1 MGRMRYAALLS
12 VVLASA
18 AFAQSA
24 QTTQK
29 ALDREGAKLRAWG
42 LDKTL
47 VALAKDQNNKRV
59 PLAQIKTLDEQWS
72 AGKNDEL
79 VRRTVTGPCSEYLR
93 KLASGSAA
101 YGETFLMDNQGA
113 LVCATQKT
121 TDYWQGDEPKWQR
134 AFNDG
139 KGAVFIDR
147 PRFDDSASGNL
158 AQISV
163 PVMENG
169 RAIGTVTI
177 GVMVNKLQ

>member
-1 MGRMRYAALLS
+1 MKSAFVLS
-12 VVLASA
+12 LVLAST

-29 ALDREGAKLRAWG
+29 TLDREGAKLRAWG

-47 VALAKDQNNKRV
+47 VALVKDQNNKRV
-59 PLAQIKTLDEQWS
+59 PLAQLKTLDEQWA
-72 AGKNDEL
+72 AGRNDEL
-79 VRRTVTGPCSEYLR
+79 VRRIITGPCSDYLR
-93 KLASGSAA
+93 KLASANAA

-121 TDYWQGDEPKWQR
+121 TDYYQGDELKWQR

-147 PRFDDSASGNL
+147 PRFDDSSSRDL

-177 GVMVNKLQ
+177 GVRFIKLQ